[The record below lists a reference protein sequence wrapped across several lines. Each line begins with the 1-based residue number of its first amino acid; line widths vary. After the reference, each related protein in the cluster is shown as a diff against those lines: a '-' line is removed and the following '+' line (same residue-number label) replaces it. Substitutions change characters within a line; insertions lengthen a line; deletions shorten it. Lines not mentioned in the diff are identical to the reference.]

1 MNSSGLNGGS
11 DCLVEA
17 AVLLLRSP
25 RWSVTDVLELLE
37 IGDREFHALVRADRR
52 LARVLE
58 ARAAG
63 TGVTMVER
71 SCVVCG
77 DAYVTATHRDHCC
90 SSACARISRMRRRH

>member
-1 MNSSGLNGGS
+1 M
-11 DCLVEA
+11 EA

-25 RWSVTDVLELLE
+25 RWSVTEVLELLE
-37 IGDREFHALVRADRR
+37 IGDREFHALVQSDRR

-63 TGVTMVER
+63 AGVTMVER
-71 SCVVCG
+71 QCVVCG

-90 SSACARISRMRRRH
+90 SSACARISRIRRRH